1 MQYDNNRELFLN
13 ELKRFMEEVSKLKP
27 SSINIYLGKIRR
39 FFESGYSVAD
49 LCGAIDRLIED
60 YSHGGVTYDEKDH
73 GNTKSALNQVRKM
86 IKGDIISGFY
96 VSYKKGSCVWARK
109 DEHIIRYYIKD
120 EKIAITLNNGK
131 SLVRK
136 IGPVNIGKLIYIL
149 QEADNRGFLNTYID
163 YLHPKP
169 NAFDAPSADSYEY
182 NIGSSRVV
190 CSGKLLN
197 DSKDPMRANLQKQY
211 DDLINRIVAPYK
223 L

>member
-1 MQYDNNRELFLN
+1 MHCDNNRELFLN
-13 ELKRFMEEVSKLKP
+13 KLKRFMEEAGQLKQ
-27 SSINIYLGKIRR
+27 SSINVYLGKIRR
-39 FFESGYSVAD
+39 FLESGYSVAD
-49 LCGAIDRLIED
+49 LCGAIDRLIEN
-60 YSHGGVTYDEKDH
+60 YSRGGVMYDKKDH

-86 IKGDIISGFY
+86 IKGEIISGLY
-96 VSYKKGSCVWARK
+96 VSYKKGSCVLARK
-109 DEHIIRYYIKD
+109 DEHVIQYCIKD
-120 EKIAITLNNGK
+120 EKIAFSLNSGK

-136 IGPVNIGKLIYIL
+136 IGPVNIGELIYIL
-149 QEADNRGFLNTYID
+149 QEANDRGFLNTYID
-163 YLHPKP
+163 YFHPKP
-169 NAFDAPSADSYEY
+169 NVFDAPSADSYEY

>member
-1 MQYDNNRELFLN
+1 MHYNNNRELFLN
-13 ELKRFMEEVSKLKP
+13 ELEKFMKERSKLKV
-27 SSINIYLGKIRR
+27 SSIRVYLGKIRKLLTN
-39 FFESGYSVAD
+39 EYSVSD
-49 LCGAIDRLIED
+49 LCGLVDRLIED
-60 YSHGGVTYDEKDH
+60 YSCGGNLYDKKDH
-73 GNTKSALNQVRKM
+73 GNTKGALNQVRNM
-86 IKGDIISGFY
+86 IKGDIISGLY

-109 DEHIIRYYIKD
+109 DEHIIRYRIKD
-120 EKIAITLNNGK
+120 EKIAITLNSGK

-149 QEADNRGFLNTYID
+149 QEANDRGFLNTYID
-163 YLHPKP
+163 YFHPKP

-182 NIGSSRVV
+182 NIGGSRVV